1 MMKESLTGRRTQ
13 RRRRVFVRVLFGAGE
28 CEHWA
33 LVAVGEHAGRC
44 LECGTFVRTPF
55 TIHGSEA
62 AAVDRAGAP
71 RRSANQL
78 AMDEVRLPEVVTVLQ
93 PCAA

>member
-13 RRRRVFVRVLFGAGE
+13 RRRRVSVRVLFGA
-28 CEHWA
+28 
-33 LVAVGEHAGRC
+33 R
-44 LECGTFVRTPF
+44 ECGTFVRTPF
-55 TIHGSEA
+55 TNHGSEA

-78 AMDEVRLPEVVTVLQ
+78 AMDEVRLPEVVPGVQ